1 MNSIPIFDSLTHP
14 MPSGGWLKPEYE
26 GKNSISGLLHE
37 MEVNNIQWALA
48 VGMGENI
55 GSYNENEYAA
65 FIADHSNSLFPVAFL
80 DFQVLESGT
89 SISSYLSKLKRL
101 GYVGIKIHPR
111 FSRITFANKYL
122 PGLIKEANQVGLLV
136 LICTY
141 FWSNEKEL
149 TSNSP
154 ALLQRLLCEVPDEK
168 LLLLHGGAVKLL
180 EVTEMV
186 RQFPNILLDLS
197 FTLSKY
203 QGSSI
208 DMDIQ
213 YLFNNFDRRICV
225 GSDSPEMGLSTLR
238 QRFENFAKGIEN
250 TKAQN
255 IGFRNLQKHMGLNL

>member
-26 GKNSISGLLHE
+26 GKNSIPALLHE

-48 VGMGENI
+48 VGMGESI
-55 GSYNENEYAA
+55 GSYNENKYAA
-65 FIADHSNSLFPVAFL
+65 FIANHSDRLFPVAFL

-111 FSRITFANKYL
+111 FSRVTFANKYL
-122 PGLIKEANQVGLLV
+122 PGLIKEANQIGLLV

-141 FWSNEKEL
+141 FWSNQKEL
-149 TSNSP
+149 ASNSP
-154 ALLQRLLCEVPDEK
+154 ELLERLLCKVPDEK

-180 EVTEMV
+180 EVAEIV
-186 RQFPNILLDLS
+186 RQFPKILLDLS

-213 YLFNNFDRRICV
+213 YLFKNFDRRICV
-225 GSDSPEMGLSTLR
+225 GSDSPEMGLSSLR
-238 QRFENFAKGIEN
+238 QRFESFAKAIDYS
-250 TKAQN
+250 KAQN
-255 IGFRNLQKHMGLNL
+255 IGFKNLQKYMGLNL